1 MRILTR
7 MLRQKC
13 IYWELEGDVNQFG
26 ERKFLLPV
34 EIKCRWEDV
43 GEELLQ
49 DDAKE
54 QVFDATIFVDRD
66 VKEGGLL
73 MLGTLADLTSS
84 DPPKSILS
92 KRIRKFEKIPT
103 MKGNRFL
110 RVAYL

>member
-13 IYWELEGDVNQFG
+13 IYWEPEGDVNQFG
-26 ERKFLLPV
+26 ARKFLLPV

-54 QVFDATIFVDRD
+54 KVFDATIFVDRD
-66 VKEGGLL
+66 VVEGGLL
-73 MLGTLADLTSS
+73 MLGTLSDLTSA

-103 MKGNRFL
+103 MKGTKFL